1 MLVDVNLL
9 QKKEKKASFF
19 LIFILVGVI
28 VLVAAGI
35 FAWKMYETQAA
46 KEKQLETMLAQYKE
60 EKVLKEQSLSEA
72 ASDNGVE
79 RLKAA
84 IAWAEETDTS
94 TSFLLQHITSLLPE
108 RGYFMNFSFAEG
120 RTANLSIQ
128 FDSSREAAFYLKS
141 LQNSSYI
148 DEAELLSIET
158 ESISSEEDMVEEE
171 NVLPR
176 YRASYRFGVNQKAL
190 QEGEVSP

>member
-1 MLVDVNLL
+1 MLVDINLL

-35 FAWKMYETQAA
+35 FAWKMYQTQVA
-46 KEKQLETMLAQYKE
+46 KERQLETVLSQYKE
-60 EKVLKEQSLSEA
+60 EKVLKEQSLSKA

-79 RLKAA
+79 QLKAA
-84 IAWAEETDTS
+84 ITWAEETDTS
-94 TSFLLQHITSLLPE
+94 TSFLLQHITSLLPK

-120 RTANLSIQ
+120 KTADLSIQ

-141 LQNSSYI
+141 LQNSPYI
-148 DEAELLSIET
+148 EEAELLSIET
-158 ESISSEEDMVEEE
+158 ESISSEEDTVEEE

-176 YRASYRFGVNQKAL
+176 YMASYRFVVNEKAL
-190 QEGEVSP
+190 QEGEGSP

>member
-1 MLVDVNLL
+1 MLVDINLL

-28 VLVAAGI
+28 VLVAAGV
-35 FAWKMYETQAA
+35 FSWKMYQTQVA
-46 KEKQLETMLAQYKE
+46 KEKQLETVLSQYKE
-60 EKVLKEQSLSEA
+60 EKVLKEQSLSKA

-120 RTANLSIQ
+120 KTADLSIQ

-141 LQNSSYI
+141 LQNSPYI
-148 DEAELLSIET
+148 EEAELLSIET
-158 ESISSEEDMVEEE
+158 ESISSEEDTVEEE

-176 YRASYRFGVNQKAL
+176 YMASYRFGVKEKAL
-190 QEGEVSP
+190 QEGEGSP

>member
-1 MLVDVNLL
+1 MLVDINLL

-28 VLVAAGI
+28 VLVAAGV
-35 FAWKMYETQAA
+35 FAWKMYETQVA
-46 KEKQLETMLAQYKE
+46 KEKQLETVLSQYKE
-60 EKVLKEQSLSEA
+60 EKVLKEQSLSKA

-79 RLKAA
+79 QLNAA

-94 TSFLLQHITSLLPE
+94 TSFFLRHITSLLPE

-120 RTANLSIQ
+120 KTADLSIQ

-141 LQNSSYI
+141 LQNSPYI
-148 DEAELLSIET
+148 NEAELLSIET
-158 ESISSEEDMVEEE
+158 ESISSEEDTVEEE

-176 YRASYRFGVNQKAL
+176 YMASYRFVVNEKAL
-190 QEGEVSP
+190 QEGEGSP

>member
-1 MLVDVNLL
+1 MLVDINLL

-35 FAWKMYETQAA
+35 FAWKMYQTQVA
-46 KEKQLETMLAQYKE
+46 KEKQLETVLSQYKE
-60 EKVLKEQSLSEA
+60 EKVLKEQSLSKA

-79 RLKAA
+79 QLKAA

-120 RTANLSIQ
+120 KTADLSIQ

-141 LQNSSYI
+141 LQNSPYI
-148 DEAELLSIET
+148 NEAELLSIET
-158 ESISSEEDMVEEE
+158 ESISSEEDTVEEE

-176 YRASYRFGVNQKAL
+176 YMASYRFVVNEKAL
-190 QEGEVSP
+190 QEGEGSP

>member
-1 MLVDVNLL
+1 MLVDINLL

-28 VLVAAGI
+28 VLIAAGI
-35 FAWKMYETQAA
+35 FAWKMYQTQVA
-46 KEKQLETMLAQYKE
+46 KEKQLETMLSQYKE
-60 EKVLKEQSLSEA
+60 EKVLKEQSLSKAE
-72 ASDNGVE
+72 SDNGVE

-84 IAWAEETDTS
+84 IAWAEEADTS

-120 RTANLSIQ
+120 KTADLSIQ

-141 LQNSSYI
+141 LQNSPYI

-158 ESISSEEDMVEEE
+158 ESISFEEDIVEEE

-176 YRASYRFGVNQKAL
+176 YMASYRFVVNEKAL
-190 QEGEVSP
+190 QEGEGSP

>member
-1 MLVDVNLL
+1 MLVDINLL
-9 QKKEKKASFF
+9 QKKEKKASVF
-19 LIFILVGVI
+19 LIFILVSVI
-28 VLVAAGI
+28 ILVAAGI
-35 FAWKMYETQAA
+35 FAWKMYQTQVA

-79 RLKAA
+79 QLKAA

-94 TSFLLQHITSLLPE
+94 TSVLLQHITSLLPE

-120 RTANLSIQ
+120 KTADLSIQ

-158 ESISSEEDMVEEE
+158 ESISSEEDTVEEK

-176 YRASYRFGVNQKAL
+176 YMASYRFVVNEKAL
-190 QEGEVSP
+190 QEGEGSP